1 MATLSLVTAAEDLL
15 DAAADT
21 GDDAKDH
28 QDSGDDQDDPS
39 PSGDL
44 TLKFFAL
51 LEEVAG
57 IVVNTSGGKMVID
70 GVFGIVY
77 TILNSIG
84 ELLSTILDFLSSCK
98 KNSSNE
104 NGSPIKFVK

>member
-1 MATLSLVTAAEDLL
+1 MATFGLVAAAEDLL

-28 QDSGDDQDDPS
+28 QGSGDDQDDPS
-39 PSGDL
+39 PSGEL

-51 LEEVAG
+51 LEEVA
-57 IVVNTSGGKMVID
+57 VVVGNTGRGELVID

-84 ELLSTILDFLSSCK
+84 ELLSAILDFLSSCK
-98 KNSSNE
+98 KN
-104 NGSPIKFVK
+104 IVKWQ